1 MKKLFRI
8 FKSFRIQLQASVI
21 SVLLIIFVLVFAAL
35 YTTLMGAVTDRMA
48 ITSGGYFKQMDYVTG
63 AFQKNIDNCMT
74 TVINISDIKTLFE
87 QMNTR
92 TEFDEWMLRIQI
104 INSLNK
110 AWSIY
115 GKDYESSDPNNNG
128 IIRSIC
134 LMDDNGNVIIMSS
147 RYIYCKVNE
156 KDPTVYDSEFLQDLR
171 AQKNNKSKWTLGDN
185 ASFFKD
191 ATSQDTWKSAKIVS
205 VYQYFSGVKNP
216 YYVILNIDETEISA
230 LYRNMQIYDT
240 ARSYIVDG
248 SGKILSSPD
257 TNRRAIGAQSALAA
271 ADFAKDSGSTMHKEI
286 GSTIYLYHSLPIAG
300 WYSVLEIPKSDYA
313 KELTYVQS
321 VLVLFFLIGIVLS
334 IAVISILMQ
343 RLTKPILT
351 LKHAMGRLGE
361 GDVGYQIM
369 QKPGNELGQLADQF
383 NKISGELKALMDEN
397 RRIEKQKRDFELEML
412 RAQINPH
419 FIYNSMNMIKWMARI
434 QKSESIED
442 ALTRLEN
449 MLHPLFSND
458 QPFCTL
464 EEELKYCSD
473 FISLSNLR
481 YGGAIRLNIKVKK
494 TLKAFYIFRLLLQ
507 PIIEN
512 AVVHGFIEKTGKCVV
527 AILCEELEDALMIH
541 VCDNGQGMPEGMLG
555 ELQASLRKGT
565 MSEAEADDRTK
576 HGSFI
581 GLRNVNGRIKSC
593 FGAQYGL
600 NVESKPGHGTKVCVL
615 VPKITRENMKNF

>member
-1 MKKLFRI
+1 MDL
-8 FKSFRIQLQASVI
+8 AEEAH
-21 SVLLIIFVLVFAAL
+21 LLVAAL
-35 YTTLMGAVTDRMA
+35 
-48 ITSGGYFKQMDYVTG
+48 ITIGG
-63 AFQKNIDNCMT
+63 
-74 TVINISDIKTLFE
+74 
-87 QMNTR
+87 
-92 TEFDEWMLRIQI
+92 
-104 INSLNK
+104 
-110 AWSIY
+110 SI
-115 GKDYESSDPNNNG
+115 
-128 IIRSIC
+128 
-134 LMDDNGNVIIMSS
+134 SS
-147 RYIYCKVNE
+147 RI
-156 KDPTVYDSEFLQDLR
+156 
-171 AQKNNKSKWTLGDN
+171 
-185 ASFFKD
+185 
-191 ATSQDTWKSAKIVS
+191 
-205 VYQYFSGVKNP
+205 
-216 YYVILNIDETEISA
+216 
-230 LYRNMQIYDT
+230 
-240 ARSYIVDG
+240 
-248 SGKILSSPD
+248 
-257 TNRRAIGAQSALAA
+257 
-271 ADFAKDSGSTMHKEI
+271 
-286 GSTIYLYHSLPIAG
+286 
-300 WYSVLEIPKSDYA
+300 
-313 KELTYVQS
+313 
-321 VLVLFFLIGIVLS
+321 
-334 IAVISILMQ
+334 
-343 RLTKPILT
+343 TKPL
-351 LKHAMGRLGE
+351 R
-361 GDVGYQIM
+361 
-369 QKPGNELGQLADQF
+369 ELGSDMAELGKGSWQPTKAHSGAIEIADLLTGY
-383 NKISGELKALMDEN
+383 NAMVDSLHALTDEIT
-397 RRIEKQKRDFELEML
+397 REQIEKRKIKVAML
-412 RAQINPH
+412 QSQLDLLQSQINPH